1 MKCFWRKNSDNCCSN
16 RLGKRNKTM
25 MWRRIN
31 LSNYWGILVQSIN
44 CMRVPR
50 SSLLSSNK
58 SNNWW
63 RDTYLWYSMLD
74 IYRKNLLL
82 PLEKMLEKNNQRSCL
97 QVLTKIRSKEK
108 HLNLVTR
115 VKEETK
121 ISSNSTEQKPSS
133 EIWSIWWDGSNK

>member
-1 MKCFWRKNSDNCCSN
+1 
-16 RLGKRNKTM
+16 
-25 MWRRIN
+25 
-31 LSNYWGILVQSIN
+31 
-44 CMRVPR
+44 
-50 SSLLSSNK
+50 
-58 SNNWW
+58 
-63 RDTYLWYSMLD
+63 MLD

-133 EIWSIWWDGSNK
+133 EI